1 MDRKVRER
9 RQALSRERGHRR
21 AGWVAVAACLLIVL
35 ALFLWL
41 RSSDVFAVK
50 RVTAT
55 ALQHVTTQE
64 VEKATAKARGVSL
77 LRLGLGDIK
86 KQLLQLPYVR
96 SVSLH
101 RGFPNTLEVS
111 LKEYEPVACVQ
122 STDGNR
128 WLVSG
133 DGRVLEK
140 KTDEALPLLVPESRV
155 DLQAGGNLPSA
166 VSEALPIVGALA
178 ENAAGEDAL
187 PKVTKVAISQGGE
200 VTLQLTGPI
209 ELRLGDPQQAL
220 KQKLKVAGTIIQQYL
235 RDGKPL
241 RYVDARVPERVAVKA
256 Q

>member
-1 MDRKVRER
+1 
-9 RQALSRERGHRR
+9 
-21 AGWVAVAACLLIVL
+21 
-35 ALFLWL
+35 
-41 RSSDVFAVK
+41 
-50 RVTAT
+50 
-55 ALQHVTTQE
+55 
-64 VEKATAKARGVSL
+64 
-77 LRLGLGDIK
+77 
-86 KQLLQLPYVR
+86 
-96 SVSLH
+96 
-101 RGFPNTLEVS
+101 
-111 LKEYEPVACVQ
+111 
-122 STDGNR
+122 
-128 WLVSG
+128 
-133 DGRVLEK
+133 LEK

-241 RYVDARVPERVAVKA
+241 HYVDARVPERVAVKA